1 MLNYLK
7 YIYLYYNLASLDNNN
22 NNKFKQE
29 IEVKGHL
36 IDSMI
41 LTSIFDNVM
50 DLKGEFRVLEFTV
63 GKNKTDPS
71 YARLIVEGKD
81 EKHLNQILESIY
93 RAGAQPISTQNVLL
107 EPAPNDMVMPDLFY
121 STTNKPTQ
129 IFYDGIWI
137 DVKNIMMDKCIV
149 IDTYNKTAECKMI
162 RDIKKDD
169 MIVIKER
176 GIRIIPD
183 ERPRQG
189 VDIFQFMSSTT
200 SSERPTQHIIKKVAY
215 DIYEVAA
222 RQKGKIVV
230 VGGPVIVHSGASQ
243 SLSKL
248 IEMGYIHGLL
258 TGNALAVHDI
268 ENALLGT
275 SLGMNID
282 DGTLAVRGH
291 RNHMQSINEV
301 FKAGSIKNMVE
312 QGILKKGIMYECI
325 KNEIP
330 FVLSGSIRD
339 DGPLPD
345 VVIDIVEAQRKYK
358 EVLKDAK
365 MVIMLSSMLHSI
377 AVGNMLPSYVKV
389 IAVDINQSVVT
400 KLLDRG
406 TTQAIGI
413 VTDVGVF
420 LPMVLQY
427 LQEINHQEKNSNSE

>member
-1 MLNYLK
+1 M
-7 YIYLYYNLASLDNNN
+7 SD
-22 NNKFKQE
+22 NNKFEQE

-41 LTSIFDNVM
+41 LTSIFDKIM
-50 DLKGEFRVLEFTV
+50 DLNGEFRVQEFTV

-81 EKHLNQILESIY
+81 KIHLGQILESIY
-93 RAGAQPISTQNVLL
+93 RDGAQPISTESVSL
-107 EPAPNDMVMPDLFY
+107 EPAPSDMVMPDLFY

-129 IFYDGIWI
+129 IFHDGRWI

-149 IDTYNKTAECKMI
+149 VDIHNKMAECKMI
-162 RDIKKDD
+162 RDIKKND
-169 MIVIKER
+169 MIVINEN

-189 VDIFQFMSSTT
+189 IDIFQFMSSTT
-200 SSERPTQHIIKKVAY
+200 SSERPTQHIIKKVAN
-215 DIYEVAA
+215 DIYKVAVK
-222 RQKGKIVV
+222 QKEKIIV

-248 IEMGYIHGLL
+248 IKMGYIHGILA
-258 TGNALAVHDI
+258 GNALAVHDI

-301 FKAGSIKNMVE
+301 FKAGSIKNMVKK
-312 QGILKKGIMYECI
+312 GILNKGIMYECI
-325 KNEIP
+325 INDVP

-345 VVIDIVEAQRKYK
+345 VVTDIVEAQREYK

-365 MVIMLSSMLHSI
+365 MVLMLSSMLHSI

-427 LQEINHQEKNSNSE
+427 LQEIDDIEKY

>member
-1 MLNYLK
+1 L
-7 YIYLYYNLASLDNNN
+7 SD
-22 NNKFKQE
+22 NNKFEQE

-41 LTSIFDNVM
+41 LTSIFDKIM
-50 DLKGEFRVLEFTV
+50 DLNGEFRVQEFTV

-81 EKHLNQILESIY
+81 KIHLGQILESIY
-93 RAGAQPISTQNVLL
+93 RDGAQPISTESVSL
-107 EPAPNDMVMPDLFY
+107 EPAPSDMVMPDLFY

-129 IFYDGIWI
+129 IFHDGRWI

-149 IDTYNKTAECKMI
+149 VDIHNKTAECKMI
-162 RDIKKDD
+162 RDIKKND
-169 MIVIKER
+169 MIVINEN

-189 VDIFQFMSSTT
+189 IDIFQFMSSTT
-200 SSERPTQHIIKKVAY
+200 SSERPTQHIIKKVAN
-215 DIYEVAA
+215 DIYKVAVK
-222 RQKGKIVV
+222 QKEKIIV

-248 IEMGYIHGLL
+248 IKMGYIHGILA
-258 TGNALAVHDI
+258 GNALAVHDI

-301 FKAGSIKNMVE
+301 FKAGSIKNMVKK
-312 QGILKKGIMYECI
+312 GILNKGIMYECI
-325 KNEIP
+325 INDVP

-345 VVIDIVEAQRKYK
+345 VVTDIVEAQREYK

-427 LQEINHQEKNSNSE
+427 LQEIDDIEKY

>member
-1 MLNYLK
+1 M
-7 YIYLYYNLASLDNNN
+7 SN
-22 NNKFKQE
+22 NNKFEQE

-41 LTSIFDNVM
+41 LTSIFDKIM
-50 DLKGEFRVLEFTV
+50 DLKGEFRVQEFTV

-81 EKHLNQILESIY
+81 KTHLSQILEAIY
-93 RAGAQPISTQNVLL
+93 RDGAQPISTENVSL
-107 EPAPNDMVMPDLFY
+107 EPAPSDMVMPDLFY

-129 IFYDGIWI
+129 IYYDGMWI

-149 IDTYNKTAECKMI
+149 VDTYNKTAECKMI
-162 RDIKKDD
+162 RDIKKND
-169 MIVIKER
+169 MIVINEN

-189 VDIFQFMSSTT
+189 IDIFQFMSSTT
-200 SSERPTQHIIKKVAY
+200 SSERPTQHIIKKVAH
-215 DIYEVAA
+215 DIYKVAIK
-222 RQKGKIVV
+222 QKEKIIV

-243 SLSKL
+243 SLAKL
-248 IEMGYIHGLL
+248 IRMGYIHGIL

-312 QGILKKGIMYECI
+312 QSILNKGIMYECV
-325 KNEIP
+325 KNDVP

-339 DGPLPD
+339 DGPIPD
-345 VVIDIVEAQRKYK
+345 VVTDIVEAQRKYK

-420 LPMVLQY
+420 LPIVLQY
-427 LQEINHQEKNSNSE
+427 LQEISKEDINNK

>member
-1 MLNYLK
+1 M
-7 YIYLYYNLASLDNNN
+7 SSNNN
-22 NNKFKQE
+22 NNKFEQE

-41 LTSIFDNVM
+41 LTSIFDKIM
-50 DLKGEFRVLEFTV
+50 DLDGEFRVQEFTV
-63 GKNKTDPS
+63 GKQKTDPS
-71 YARLIVEGKD
+71 YARLIVVGKNRV
-81 EKHLNQILESIY
+81 HLGQILEAIY
-93 RAGAQPISTQNVLL
+93 RDGAQPISTETVSL
-107 EPAPNDMVMPDLFY
+107 EPAPADMVMPDLFY

-129 IFYDGIWI
+129 IFYDGMWI

-149 IDTYNKTAECKMI
+149 VDTHKKTAECKMI
-162 RDIKKDD
+162 RDIKKND
-169 MIVIKER
+169 MIVINEN

-215 DIYEVAA
+215 DIYKVAA
-222 RQKGKIVV
+222 LQKEKIIV
-230 VGGPVIVHSGASQ
+230 VGGPVIVHSGASS
-243 SLSKL
+243 SLAKL
-248 IEMGYIHGLL
+248 IRMGYIHGILA
-258 TGNALAVHDI
+258 GNALAVHDI

-312 QGILKKGIMYECI
+312 QGILTKGVMYECI
-325 KNEIP
+325 NSNVP

-345 VVIDIVEAQRKYK
+345 VVTDVVEAQRQYK
-358 EVLKDAK
+358 EVLKGAK

-427 LQEINHQEKNSNSE
+427 LQEIDVKEKEKR

>member
-1 MLNYLK
+1 M
-7 YIYLYYNLASLDNNN
+7 SSNNN
-22 NNKFKQE
+22 NNKFEQE

-41 LTSIFDNVM
+41 LTSIFDKIM
-50 DLKGEFRVLEFTV
+50 DLDGEFRVQEFTV
-63 GKNKTDPS
+63 GKQKTDPS
-71 YARLIVEGKD
+71 YARLIVVGKNRV
-81 EKHLNQILESIY
+81 HLGQILEAIY
-93 RAGAQPISTQNVLL
+93 RDVAQPISTETVSL
-107 EPAPNDMVMPDLFY
+107 EPAPADMVMPDLFY

-129 IFYDGIWI
+129 IFYDGMWI

-149 IDTYNKTAECKMI
+149 VDTHKKTAECKMI
-162 RDIKKDD
+162 RDIKKND
-169 MIVIKER
+169 MIVINEN

-215 DIYEVAA
+215 DIYKVAVI
-222 RQKGKIVV
+222 QKEKIIV
-230 VGGPVIVHSGASQ
+230 VGGPVIVHSGASS
-243 SLSKL
+243 SLAKL
-248 IEMGYIHGLL
+248 IRMGYIHGILA
-258 TGNALAVHDI
+258 GNALAVHDI

-312 QGILKKGIMYECI
+312 QGILTKGVMYECI
-325 KNEIP
+325 NSNVP

-345 VVIDIVEAQRKYK
+345 VVTDVVEAQRQYK
-358 EVLKDAK
+358 EVLKGAK

-427 LQEINHQEKNSNSE
+427 LQEIDAKEKEKENAKK

>member
-1 MLNYLK
+1 M
-7 YIYLYYNLASLDNNN
+7 SD
-22 NNKFKQE
+22 NNKFEQE

-41 LTSIFDNVM
+41 LTSIFDKIM
-50 DLKGEFRVLEFTV
+50 DLNGEFRVQEFTV

-81 EKHLNQILESIY
+81 KIHLGQILESIY
-93 RAGAQPISTQNVLL
+93 RDGAQPISTESVSL
-107 EPAPNDMVMPDLFY
+107 EPAPSDMVMPDLFY

-129 IFYDGIWI
+129 IFHDGRWI

-149 IDTYNKTAECKMI
+149 VDIHNKTAECKMI
-162 RDIKKDD
+162 RDIKKND
-169 MIVIKER
+169 MIVINEN

-189 VDIFQFMSSTT
+189 IDIFQFMSSTT
-200 SSERPTQHIIKKVAY
+200 SSERPTQHIIKKVAN
-215 DIYEVAA
+215 DIYKVAVK
-222 RQKGKIVV
+222 QKEKIIV

-248 IEMGYIHGLL
+248 IKMGYIHGILA
-258 TGNALAVHDI
+258 GNALAVHDI

-301 FKAGSIKNMVE
+301 FKAGSIKNMVKK
-312 QGILKKGIMYECI
+312 GILNKGIMYECI
-325 KNEIP
+325 INDVP

-345 VVIDIVEAQRKYK
+345 VVTDIVEAQREYK

-427 LQEINHQEKNSNSE
+427 LQEIDDIEKY

>member
-1 MLNYLK
+1 MSSN
-7 YIYLYYNLASLDNNN
+7 NNN
-22 NNKFKQE
+22 NNKFEQE

-41 LTSIFDNVM
+41 LTSIFDKIM
-50 DLKGEFRVLEFTV
+50 DLDGEFRVQEFTV
-63 GKNKTDPS
+63 GKQKTDPS
-71 YARLIVEGKD
+71 YARLIVVGKNRV
-81 EKHLNQILESIY
+81 HLGQILEATY
-93 RAGAQPISTQNVLL
+93 RDGAQPISTETVSL
-107 EPAPNDMVMPDLFY
+107 EPAPADMVMPDLFY

-129 IFYDGIWI
+129 IFYDGMWI

-149 IDTYNKTAECKMI
+149 VDTHKKTAECKMI
-162 RDIKKDD
+162 RDIKKND
-169 MIVIKER
+169 MIVINEN

-215 DIYEVAA
+215 DIYKVAA
-222 RQKGKIVV
+222 LQKEKIIV
-230 VGGPVIVHSGASQ
+230 VGGPVIVHSGASS
-243 SLSKL
+243 SLAKL
-248 IEMGYIHGLL
+248 IRMGYIHGILA
-258 TGNALAVHDI
+258 GNALAVHDI

-312 QGILKKGIMYECI
+312 QGILNKGVMYECI
-325 KNEIP
+325 NSNVP

-345 VVIDIVEAQRKYK
+345 VVTDVVEAQRQYK
-358 EVLKDAK
+358 EVLRGAK

-427 LQEINHQEKNSNSE
+427 LQEIDAKEKEKH

>member
-1 MLNYLK
+1 L
-7 YIYLYYNLASLDNNN
+7 SD
-22 NNKFKQE
+22 NNKFEQE

-41 LTSIFDNVM
+41 LTSIFDKIM
-50 DLKGEFRVLEFTV
+50 DLNGEFRVQEFTV

-81 EKHLNQILESIY
+81 KIHLGQILESIY
-93 RAGAQPISTQNVLL
+93 RDGAQPISTESVSL
-107 EPAPNDMVMPDLFY
+107 EPAPSDMVMPDLFY

-129 IFYDGIWI
+129 IFHDGRWI

-149 IDTYNKTAECKMI
+149 VDINNKTAECKMI
-162 RDIKKDD
+162 RDIKKND
-169 MIVIKER
+169 MIVINEN

-189 VDIFQFMSSTT
+189 IDIFQFMSSTT
-200 SSERPTQHIIKKVAY
+200 SSERPTQHIIKKVAN
-215 DIYEVAA
+215 DIYKVAVK
-222 RQKGKIVV
+222 QKEKIIV

-248 IEMGYIHGLL
+248 IKMGYIHGILA
-258 TGNALAVHDI
+258 GNALAVHDI

-301 FKAGSIKNMVE
+301 FKAGSIKNMVKK
-312 QGILKKGIMYECI
+312 GILNKGIMYECI
-325 KNEIP
+325 INDVP

-345 VVIDIVEAQRKYK
+345 VVTDIVEAQREYK

-389 IAVDINQSVVT
+389 IAVDIDQSVVT

-427 LQEINHQEKNSNSE
+427 LQEIDDIEKY

>member
-1 MLNYLK
+1 MSN
-7 YIYLYYNLASLDNNN
+7 NNN
-22 NNKFKQE
+22 NNKFEQE

-41 LTSIFDNVM
+41 LTSIFDKIM
-50 DLKGEFRVLEFTV
+50 DLDGEFRVQEFTV
-63 GKNKTDPS
+63 GKQKTDPS
-71 YARLIVEGKD
+71 YARLIVVGKNRV
-81 EKHLNQILESIY
+81 HLGQILEAIY
-93 RAGAQPISTQNVLL
+93 RDGAQPISTEDVSL
-107 EPAPNDMVMPDLFY
+107 EPAAADMVMPDLFY

-149 IDTYNKTAECKMI
+149 VDTHKKTAECKMI
-162 RDIKKDD
+162 RDIKKND
-169 MIVIKER
+169 MIVINEN

-215 DIYEVAA
+215 DIYKVAA
-222 RQKGKIVV
+222 LQKEKIIV
-230 VGGPVIVHSGASQ
+230 VGGPVIVHSGASS
-243 SLSKL
+243 SLAKL
-248 IEMGYIHGLL
+248 IRMGYIHGILA
-258 TGNALAVHDI
+258 GNALAVHDI

-312 QGILKKGIMYECI
+312 QGILTKGVMYECI
-325 KNEIP
+325 NSNVP

-345 VVIDIVEAQRKYK
+345 VVTDVVEAQRQYK
-358 EVLKDAK
+358 EVLKGAK

-427 LQEINHQEKNSNSE
+427 LQEIDAKEKEKEKC

>member
-1 MLNYLK
+1 M
-7 YIYLYYNLASLDNNN
+7 SSNNN
-22 NNKFKQE
+22 NNKFEQE

-41 LTSIFDNVM
+41 LTSIFDKIM
-50 DLKGEFRVLEFTV
+50 DLDGEFRVQEFTV
-63 GKNKTDPS
+63 GKQKTDPS
-71 YARLIVEGKD
+71 YARLIVVGKNRV
-81 EKHLNQILESIY
+81 HLGQILEAIY
-93 RAGAQPISTQNVLL
+93 RDGAQPISTETVSL
-107 EPAPNDMVMPDLFY
+107 EPAPADMVMPDLFY

-149 IDTYNKTAECKMI
+149 VNTHKKTAECKMI
-162 RDIKKDD
+162 RDIKKND
-169 MIVIKER
+169 MIVINEN

-215 DIYEVAA
+215 DIYKVAVI
-222 RQKGKIVV
+222 QKEKIIV
-230 VGGPVIVHSGASQ
+230 VGGPVIVHSGASS
-243 SLSKL
+243 SLAKL
-248 IEMGYIHGLL
+248 IRMGYIHGILA
-258 TGNALAVHDI
+258 GNALAVHDI

-312 QGILKKGIMYECI
+312 QGILTKGVMYECI
-325 KNEIP
+325 NSNVP

-345 VVIDIVEAQRKYK
+345 VVTDVVEAQRQYK
-358 EVLKDAK
+358 EVLKGAK

-427 LQEINHQEKNSNSE
+427 LQEIDAKTKEKENIKK

>member
-1 MLNYLK
+1 M
-7 YIYLYYNLASLDNNN
+7 SSNNN
-22 NNKFKQE
+22 NNKFEQE

-41 LTSIFDNVM
+41 LTSIFDKIM
-50 DLKGEFRVLEFTV
+50 DLDGEFRVQEFTV
-63 GKNKTDPS
+63 GKQKTDPS
-71 YARLIVEGKD
+71 YARLIVVGKNRV
-81 EKHLNQILESIY
+81 HLGQILEAIY
-93 RAGAQPISTQNVLL
+93 RDGAQPISTETVSL
-107 EPAPNDMVMPDLFY
+107 EPAPADMVMPDLFY

-129 IFYDGIWI
+129 IFYDGMWL

-149 IDTYNKTAECKMI
+149 VDTHKKTAECKMI
-162 RDIKKDD
+162 RDIKKND
-169 MIVIKER
+169 MIVINEN

-215 DIYEVAA
+215 DIYKVAA
-222 RQKGKIVV
+222 LQKEKIIV
-230 VGGPVIVHSGASQ
+230 VGGPVIVHSGASS
-243 SLSKL
+243 SLAKL
-248 IEMGYIHGLL
+248 IRMGYIHGILA
-258 TGNALAVHDI
+258 GNALAVHDI

-312 QGILKKGIMYECI
+312 QGILNKGVMYECV
-325 KNEIP
+325 NSNVP

-345 VVIDIVEAQRKYK
+345 VVTDVVEAQRQYK
-358 EVLKDAK
+358 EVLKGAK

-427 LQEINHQEKNSNSE
+427 LQEIDAKTKEKENVKK

>member
-1 MLNYLK
+1 M
-7 YIYLYYNLASLDNNN
+7 
-22 NNKFKQE
+22 
-29 IEVKGHL
+29 
-36 IDSMI
+36 
-41 LTSIFDNVM
+41 
-50 DLKGEFRVLEFTV
+50 
-63 GKNKTDPS
+63 
-71 YARLIVEGKD
+71 
-81 EKHLNQILESIY
+81 
-93 RAGAQPISTQNVLL
+93 
-107 EPAPNDMVMPDLFY
+107 
-121 STTNKPTQ
+121 
-129 IFYDGIWI
+129 
-137 DVKNIMMDKCIV
+137 
-149 IDTYNKTAECKMI
+149 
-162 RDIKKDD
+162 
-169 MIVIKER
+169 
-176 GIRIIPD
+176 
-183 ERPRQG
+183 
-189 VDIFQFMSSTT
+189 
-200 SSERPTQHIIKKVAY
+200 
-215 DIYEVAA
+215 
-222 RQKGKIVV
+222 
-230 VGGPVIVHSGASQ
+230 GGPVIVHSGASQ

-248 IEMGYIHGLL
+248 IKMGYIHGLL

-282 DGTLAVRGH
+282 DGTLAVTCGH

-325 KNEIP
+325 KNDIP

-427 LQEINHQEKNSNSE
+427 LQEINQGKNSNSENNML